1 VRDGAGDDT
10 VKRLIIGGLAALAIG
25 LSVAPA
31 AQACPCSE
39 PPGVEG
45 QTRWSEQSELTYTCE
60 NGQWHE
66 GPYGY
71 HSGSQS

>member
-1 VRDGAGDDT
+1 M
-10 VKRLIIGGLAALAIG
+10 KRLVIGGLAALAIA

-71 HSGSQS
+71 HSGPQS

>member
-1 VRDGAGDDT
+1 MKSSRLVTPAARDVT
-10 VKRLIIGGLAALAIG
+10 
-25 LSVAPA
+25 PA
-31 AQACPCSE
+31 AQACPCSS
-39 PPGVEG
+39 PPGGVEG

-71 HSGSQS
+71 GAQS

>member
-1 VRDGAGDDT
+1 MRAVFPELKISLT
-10 VKRLIIGGLAALAIG
+10 AALLVLAGIA
-25 LSVAPA
+25 LAPV
-31 AQACPCSE
+31 AQACPCSS
-39 PPGVEG
+39 PPGVDG

-71 HSGSQS
+71 PNWSEWPR

>member
-1 VRDGAGDDT
+1 VFGLPGA
-10 VKRLIIGGLAALAIG
+10 
-25 LSVAPA
+25 
-31 AQACPCSE
+31 
-39 PPGVEG
+39 EG

-60 NGQWHE
+60 SGQWHE